1 MVEVQ
6 TLVRARQSERDSA
19 TAAVRHRHTRAR
31 ERVRDARHTLHTP
44 LAREVRASE
53 TPRETV
59 STETREQCV
68 AVGFVSVDRE
78 RAAAPTR
85 VSAACPRVRSTLATS
100 IHGAC
105 VSVACVC
112 ARVHRPPHRTHWH
125 RPQWQWSAAAPII
138 RTKSHSPSQDSRT
151 QRATLSM
158 MIYMHLPVSLHPL
171 SALTTLKYSVL

>member
-1 MVEVQ
+1 M
-6 TLVRARQSERDSA
+6 RARQSERDSA

-44 LAREVRASE
+44 LAREVRASDRHRARPFR
-53 TPRETV
+53 PRRESNV
-59 STETREQCV
+59 WLWGLSLWTEREPRRRP
-68 AVGFVSVDRE
+68 ASAR
-78 RAAAPTR
+78 RAR
-85 VSAACPRVRSTLATS
+85 VSGLRSPPPSTAR
-100 IHGAC
+100 

-151 QRATLSM
+151 TCYF
-158 MIYMHLPVSLHPL
+158 IYDDIHAPTRKPSPSQCTHNSKVL
-171 SALTTLKYSVL
+171 SALTL